1 MSKWFDKPKP
11 SLGTLLSAERSV
23 VVTDDRLTELLGA
36 IHGKVSPKTY
46 GVLLRLAKMPPAVR
60 LTVNIKTLLDLLVG
74 THIENVLREGLMQD
88 EFEALVEIDRLGIST
103 SAKETAHSLM
113 DIDDRLAAVNALNAT
128 YRDRRTKRKHVIVQ
142 RLLDY

>member
-1 MSKWFDKPKP
+1 MNKWFDKPRP
-11 SLGTLLSAERSV
+11 SLGTLLSATISV

-60 LTVNIKTLLDLLVG
+60 LTVNIKTVLDLLVG
-74 THIENVLREGLMQD
+74 NNIEDILREGLTQD
-88 EFEALVEIDRLGIST
+88 EFETLVEIDRLGVSP

-128 YRDRRTKRKHVIVQ
+128 YRDRRTKRRHVIVP